1 MLNYIYYIAPFAVWM
16 VMMTILPATAGA
28 YALRGFAT
36 AALLIASGYA
46 AGKKFFPRVRF
57 SSLLV
62 GLIGG
67 VAVCVIWIL
76 PESSSFYKTWLCWPP
91 GSMPPPT
98 LEPSPYD
105 PAVCGWWLTVIK
117 LIASAFIIAPVEE
130 IFFRSFLY
138 RRLQS
143 RDFESVSLSK
153 FDASSFAWMVCLFAA
168 EHDRYLVAAIA
179 GAVYGLLA
187 IRFSLSAAVIAHVV
201 TNLLLALYVIYTGN
215 WGFW

>member
-1 MLNYIYYIAPFAVWM
+1 MTKLFYYIAPFATWM
-16 VMMTILPATAGA
+16 AMMMILPATAGA

-36 AALLIASGYA
+36 AVLLIAGGYA
-46 AGKKFFPRVRF
+46 IGVKFFPKLKV
-57 SSLLV
+57 SSV
-62 GLIGG
+62 VSGLIGG
-67 VAVCVIWIL
+67 IAVCVIWIL
-76 PESSSFYKTWLCWPP
+76 PETSEFYRTWLCWPP
-91 GSMPPPT
+91 GFMPPPAT
-98 LEPSPYD
+98 EPSPYD
-105 PAVCGWWLTVIK
+105 PAVCGWWLTSAK

-143 RDFESVSLSK
+143 RDFESVPLSR
-153 FDASSFAWMVCLFAA
+153 FDASAFAWMVCLFAA

-179 GAVYGLLA
+179 GAVYGLLT
-187 IRFSLSAAVIAHVV
+187 IKFSLSSAIIAHIT